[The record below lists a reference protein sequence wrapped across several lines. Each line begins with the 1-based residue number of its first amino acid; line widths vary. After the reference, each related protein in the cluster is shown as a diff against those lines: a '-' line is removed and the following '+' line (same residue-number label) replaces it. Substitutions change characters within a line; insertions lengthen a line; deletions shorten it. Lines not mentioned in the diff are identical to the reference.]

1 MPQPGGQRGLAA
13 ARGKA
18 GLPRDLDY
26 RVPVAAAHPVV
37 GPVLAPVR
45 GHQDRSV
52 GDRAA
57 FAPSQAGYRVPAVY
71 RLPGHLTPQPCGTSE
86 YEYVHAL

>member
-1 MPQPGGQRGLAA
+1 MCRRHAGGDSTG
-13 ARGKA
+13 
-18 GLPRDLDY
+18 
-26 RVPVAAAHPVV
+26 V

-45 GHQDRSV
+45 GHQDRAA

-57 FAPSQAGYRVPAVY
+57 FAPSQAGHRVPAVY
-71 RLPGHLTPQPCGTSE
+71 RLPGHLTPQPRGPSE